1 MSAYSGG
8 TPPIDYR
15 RIVGM
20 DPGAQWLLGPG
31 FKFFAPPGEN
41 DPVIP
46 FMFIAR
52 DEAAVRAVQ
61 ALRSARFVDDTGEP
75 AIVILG
81 PDQDLDRGLESGTVY
96 SARALR
102 AVFDRAATAQEG
114 PFAVFGASRKRIKLG
129 LPLPAPPQQSRL
141 TERSEALARARTEPC
156 RPKTVVLGV
165 IDDAIAFANARFRRS
180 DNTTRF
186 QAFWIQDNIDGGTPP
201 IIGGVSTYG
210 SELTKANINQLI
222 TDCLHGDWFDED
234 ELYRRCG
241 LADFTNS
248 LHKGTAWRIAHGT
261 HVLDLAGGFDMDEDR
276 ADRPIIGVQ
285 LPVASTATQSG
296 TGLETYVLDAITYI
310 TSRAAALVTESGAP
324 VPVVINFSYATHDGP
339 HDGTSVLE
347 RGIDGAITS
356 GNPGPGRAALQIV
369 LPAGNT
375 EQSRCHAEV
384 AFTTSD
390 EVELFMRVE
399 PDNLDPSTVQIWLP
413 CVPAGGLTKSRVCLS
428 VVSPAGVTSG
438 PLKEEVSSQIELKQN
453 GANCGL
459 GVYSPASET
468 GTTAADVG
476 DRAVFRIDIYPTAQS
491 PDAATDPTDVLAPSG
506 VWTIRLKNESLSADD
521 KIEAWIDRDDLLYGY
536 PRRGR
541 QAYFDDKTY
550 RRFDREGRPL
560 DDDPTTPNSVVR
572 RAGMINAI
580 GTGQKAVVV
589 GGYRR
594 RDLTEA
600 DYSAGG
606 PITVAC
612 NSEPDKGCKPDALVV
627 SDDSRVH
634 TGLLAAG
641 TRGGSVVALSGTSM
655 ACARLTRWCVEQ
667 LAAGVFPDRAAV
679 ETLAEAGEAGLP
691 AGKPKLPPDR
701 GGCGRVVFSE
711 ATPLWKVRFW
721 NNS

>member
-1 MSAYSGG
+1 MSAYGGG

-31 FKFFAPPGEN
+31 FKFFAPPGEDN
-41 DPVIP
+41 PVIP

-52 DEAAVRAVQ
+52 DEDAVRAVQ

-81 PDQDLDRGLESGTVY
+81 PDQDRDRELDSGVVY
-96 SARALR
+96 SARALK
-102 AVFDRAATAQEG
+102 AVFDRAATVQEG
-114 PFAVFGASRKRIKLG
+114 PFADFRAARKRIKLG
-129 LPLPAPPQQSRL
+129 VPLPAAPQRSPS
-141 TERSEALARARTEPC
+141 TERSEALAQARTEPC
-156 RPKTVVLGV
+156 RPKTVVLGI

-186 QAFWIQDNIDGGTPP
+186 QAFWIQDNIAGDIPP
-201 IIGGVSTYG
+201 TIGGMSTYG

-222 TDCLHGDWFDED
+222 TDCLRGDWLDED

-241 LADFTNS
+241 LSDFTNS

-296 TGLETYVLDAITYI
+296 TGLETYILDAITYI
-310 TSRAAALVTESGAP
+310 TSRAAALATESGAP
-324 VPVVINFSYATHDGP
+324 VPIVINFSYATHDGP

-347 RGIDGAITS
+347 RGIDGAITDGS
-356 GNPGPGRAALQIV
+356 AGRAALQIV

-384 AFTTSD
+384 AFTASD
-390 EVELFMRVE
+390 EVELFMRLQ
-399 PDNLDPSTVQIWLP
+399 PDDVDPSTVQIWLP
-413 CVPAGGLTKSRVCLS
+413 CAPAGGPTKSRVCLS
-428 VVSPAGVTSG
+428 VVSPTGVASG
-438 PLKEEVSSQIELKQN
+438 PLKEEAFSQIELTQN

-459 GVYSPASET
+459 GVYSPASEI
-468 GTTAADVG
+468 GTTLADVG
-476 DRAVFRIDIYPTAQS
+476 DRAVFRIDFNPTAQS
-491 PDAATDPTDVLAPSG
+491 PDSATDPTDVLAPSG
-506 VWTIRLKNESLSADD
+506 IWTIRLKNESLSADD

-550 RRFDREGRPL
+550 RRFDQEGRPL
-560 DDDPTTPNSVVR
+560 DDDPIIPNSVVR
-572 RAGMINAI
+572 RGGMINAI
-580 GTGQKAVVV
+580 GTGQQAVVV

-612 NSEPDKGCKPDALVV
+612 NSKPDKGCKPDALVV

-667 LAAGVFPDRAAV
+667 LAGGAFPDRAAV
-679 ETLAEAGEAGLP
+679 ATFAQAGETALP
-691 AGKPKLPPDR
+691 SDKPELPPDR
-701 GGCGRVVFSE
+701 RGSGRVVFSE
-711 ATPLWKVRFW
+711 VTPRWKVRFW
-721 NNS
+721 SNS

>member
-1 MSAYSGG
+1 MSAYGGG
-8 TPPIDYR
+8 TPRIDYR

-31 FKFFAPPGEN
+31 FEFFAPPGED

-46 FMFIAR
+46 FMLLVID
-52 DEAAVRAVQ
+52 DEAVRAVQ
-61 ALRSARFVDDTGEP
+61 ALRSEHFFDAKGAP

-81 PDQDLDRGLESGTVY
+81 PDQDLNRALELRTVY
-96 SARALR
+96 SAAALR
-102 AVFDRAATAQEG
+102 GFFDRAATAQER
-114 PFAVFGASRKRIKLG
+114 PFADFGAAHKRIKLG
-129 LPLPAPPQQSRL
+129 LPLPAPSQRAHL
-141 TERSEALARARTEPC
+141 TERSEALARPPAESC
-156 RPKTVVLGV
+156 HSNTVVLGI

-180 DNTTRF
+180 NNTTRF
-186 QAFWIQDNIDGGTPP
+186 EAFWIQDNIAGGTVPA
-201 IIGGVSTYG
+201 GYTHG
-210 SELTKANINQLI
+210 SELTRGNINQLI
-222 TDCLHGDWFDED
+222 ADCMHEDWLDED

-241 LADFTNS
+241 LTDFTNE
-248 LHKGTAWRIAHGT
+248 LHKGAAWRIAHGT
-261 HVLDLAGGFDMDEDR
+261 HVLDLAGGFDMEEDR

-285 LPVASTATQSG
+285 LPVASTADQSG
-296 TGLETYVLDAITYI
+296 TGLETYVLQAVSYI
-310 TSRAAALVTESGAP
+310 TSRAAALATGSGAP

-347 RGIDGAITS
+347 RGIDAAITS
-356 GNPGPGRAALQIV
+356 GNPGAGRAAVQIV

-390 EVELFMRVE
+390 EVELFMRVQ

-413 CVPAGGLTKSRVCLS
+413 CAPAGGPTKSRVCLS
-428 VVSPAGVTSG
+428 VVSPTGVTSG
-438 PLKEEVSSQIELKQN
+438 PLKEEAFSQIDLKQN
-453 GANCGL
+453 GVNCGL
-459 GVYSPASET
+459 GVYVPASEI
-468 GTTAADVG
+468 GTTPADVG
-476 DRAVFRIDIYPTAQS
+476 DRAVFRIDFYPTARS
-491 PDAATDPTDVLAPSG
+491 PDKEPDPTDVLAPSG

-550 RRFDREGRPL
+550 RRFDPEGRPL
-560 DDDPTTPNSVVR
+560 DDDPTIPNSVVR
-572 RAGMINAI
+572 RSGMINAI
-580 GTGQKAVVV
+580 GTGQQAVVV

-667 LAAGVFPDRAAV
+667 LAGSVYPDRAAV

-691 AGKPKLPPDR
+691 SGKPELPPDR
-701 GGCGRVVFSE
+701 GGCGRVVFNE
-711 ATPLWKVRFW
+711 ATPPWRVRYW

>member
-1 MSAYSGG
+1 MSAYGGG

-15 RIVGM
+15 RIAGM

-31 FKFFAPPGEN
+31 FKFFAPPGET

-46 FMFIAR
+46 FMFIAT
-52 DEAAVRAVQ
+52 DEAAVSAVM
-61 ALRSARFVDDTGEP
+61 ALRSERVFDDKGEP

-81 PDQDLDRGLESGTVY
+81 ADRDLHRKLELGTVY

-102 AVFDRAATAQEG
+102 AVFDRAATEEKG
-114 PFAVFGASRKRIKLG
+114 PFADFRAARKRIKLG
-129 LPLPAPPQQSRL
+129 LPLPALPQRPRL
-141 TERSEALARARTEPC
+141 TERSEALARAQTEPC
-156 RPKTVVLGV
+156 HPKTVVLGI

-186 QAFWIQDNIDGGTPP
+186 EAFWIQDNIAGGIPP
-201 IIGGVSTYG
+201 IIGVSTYG

-222 TDCLHGDWFDED
+222 TDCLHDDWLDED

-285 LPVASTATQSG
+285 LPVASTAAQSG
-296 TGLETYVLDAITYI
+296 TGLETYVLDAIMYI

-347 RGIDGAITS
+347 RGIDGLITS
-356 GNPGPGRAALQIV
+356 GNPGLGLAALQIV

-399 PDNLDPSTVQIWLP
+399 PDDLDPSTVQIWLP
-413 CVPAGGLTKSRVCLS
+413 CAPAGGPPKSRVCLS
-428 VVSPAGVTSG
+428 VVSPTGVTSG
-438 PLKEEVSSQIELKQN
+438 PLEEAASSQIDLKEN
-453 GANCGL
+453 GVNCGL
-459 GVYSPASET
+459 GVYVPASEI
-468 GTTAADVG
+468 GTTSADVG
-476 DRAVFRIDIYPTAQS
+476 DRAVFRIDFHPTARS
-491 PDAATDPTDVLAPSG
+491 PDKEPDPSDVLAPSG
-506 VWTIRLKNESLSADD
+506 IWTIRLKNESLSAGD

-541 QAYFDDKTY
+541 QAYFDDRTY

-580 GTGQKAVVV
+580 GTGQQAVVV

-594 RDLTEA
+594 RDLTAA

-612 NSEPDKGCKPDALVV
+612 NSEPDKRCKPDALVV

-641 TRGGSVVALSGTSM
+641 TRGGSVVALNGTSM

-679 ETLAEAGEAGLP
+679 ETLAKAGEAGLP
-691 AGKPKLPPDR
+691 SDKPELPPDR
-701 GGCGRVVFSE
+701 GGCGRVVLND
-711 ATPLWKVRFW
+711 ATPPWRVRYW
-721 NNS
+721 TNS